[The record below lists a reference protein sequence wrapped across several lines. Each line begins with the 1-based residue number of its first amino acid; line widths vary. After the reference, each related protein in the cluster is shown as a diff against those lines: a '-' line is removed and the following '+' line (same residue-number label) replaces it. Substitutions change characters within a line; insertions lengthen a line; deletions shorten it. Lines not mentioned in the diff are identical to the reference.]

1 MGEVYGD
8 AEVLRHRAGD
18 LREQAA
24 ELRLLADRLV
34 GNAESVTWR
43 GRAADAMRER
53 IRDRAS
59 HLRELAVGHESAAAA
74 LDRHRDEV
82 ERLTELIAVA
92 ERRAG
97 QGPAPSGSRPPAGHQ
112 DWLDYDPG
120 SSPDLPGGAR

>member
-1 MGEVYGD
+1 MGAVYGD
-8 AEVLRHRAGD
+8 AEVIRHRAGD
-18 LREQAA
+18 LREQAT

-34 GNAESVTWR
+34 GNAESVTWH

-59 HLRELAVGHESAAAA
+59 RLRELAVGHESAAEA

-82 ERLTELIAVA
+82 ERLVELIAAA

-97 QGPAPSGSRPPAGHQ
+97 LRPAPGASPPPAGHQ

-120 SSPDLPGGAR
+120 SAPDLPGEKR